1 MVLASLVTFGV
12 GGWIWAIM
20 WTVSV
25 MGVSKVD
32 RDPELYEVVTVV
44 KKEKKKVEFTKQT
57 IEEDWEKRT
66 R

>member
-1 MVLASLVTFGV
+1 MVLASMVTFGV

-44 KKEKKKVEFTKQT
+44 KKEKKKVEFTK
-57 IEEDWEKRT
+57 
-66 R
+66 